1 MNTIRALIFLALIA
15 TVFAACKQRRLDG
28 GEEAESNTPP
38 VVTVKIFH
46 VRQCNLEEHV
56 DATGRMEVLRR
67 QKVISPV
74 TGTLLSIKV
83 LEGTSVRQNEELLAI
98 RPKEAQTAIAG
109 AEELLHIA
117 RTEAERR
124 EAQAALDLARSTQNV
139 VIVRAGF
146 NGVVATRSVTE
157 GELVTE
163 NAELMTVVDL
173 STIIFV
179 AEVPLQDAPRI
190 RKGQRAMLEFQPLP
204 GQHYAALVDA
214 VYPGSELQSQ
224 TVGVRLQLTRVGEE
238 ARQLLKPSMMGVCRI
253 VTGVHKNVL
262 IVPRIALLRN
272 DERNLSSVVVV
283 TPDSI
288 ARVLPVSVG
297 VSTDSTVEVKGPG
310 LGVGTPVVVEGNYAL
325 PDSTRVRW

>member
-1 MNTIRALIFLALIA
+1 MNTVRVLIFLALIA
-15 TVFAACKQRRLDG
+15 TVCAACKQRRLDG
-28 GEEAESNTPP
+28 GEEGESNAPP
-38 VVTVKIFH
+38 VVAVKISH
-46 VRQCNLEEHV
+46 VREGALEEYV
-56 DATGRMEVLRR
+56 DATGRMEVLRK

-74 TGTLLSIKV
+74 SGTLVSIKV
-83 LEGTSVRQNEELLAI
+83 LEGMPVRQNDELVTI

-109 AEELLHIA
+109 AEELLHSA
-117 RTEAERR
+117 RTEAERQ
-124 EAQAALDLARSTQNV
+124 EAQKALELARSTQTV

-179 AEVPLQDAPRI
+179 ADVPLQDAPRV
-190 RKGQRAMLEFQPLP
+190 RKGQHAMLEFQPLP
-204 GQHYAALVDA
+204 GQHYAAVVDA

-224 TVGVRLQLTRVGEE
+224 TVGVRLQLSRVGEQ

-253 VTGVHKNVL
+253 VTGVHKNIL
-262 IVPRIALLRN
+262 IVPRIALIRD
-272 DERNLSSVVVV
+272 DEKNLFSVVVV
-283 TPDSI
+283 DPDSV
-288 ARVLPVSVG
+288 ARVLSVSVG
-297 VSTDSTVEVKGPG
+297 VSTDSAVEVKGPG
-310 LGVGTPVVVEGNYAL
+310 LGPGTPVVVEGNYAL